1 MRRLT
6 FLTMGLAF
14 AWAAFAQSEPQR
26 TSVAPNCKDKQSVQ
40 LLSSADP
47 VEGEPGKVTCTVK
60 YWVCGQHFTQTQ
72 VSPNQPGAC
81 ERFTGAVR
89 RRVGGEACCDC
100 FPNCAPGVQATK
112 RKPAPVA
119 AEAPATAG
127 KSDSAGRVVQ
137 LENRVR
143 ELEARLQALEQRLGA
158 EEIDLSVSGSSI
170 KLRGDG
176 SGGIV
181 IMSEQDVSIRAN
193 RDVSIAAGRNA
204 SIRASGNV
212 QIKDSR
218 PVR

>member
-1 MRRLT
+1 MRRFT
-6 FLTMGLAF
+6 FLTMGLVF
-14 AWAAFAQSEPQR
+14 ASMAFAQSDAQR
-26 TSVAPNCKDKQSVQ
+26 TSVAPSCKDKQSVQ
-40 LLSSADP
+40 MLSSADP

-81 ERFTGAVR
+81 DRFSGSVR
-89 RRVGGEACCDC
+89 GRVGGEACCDC
-100 FPNCAPGVQATK
+100 FPNCAPGPQAAK
-112 RKPAPVA
+112 RKPAPVTT
-119 AEAPATAG
+119 EAPPVAS
-127 KSDSAGRVVQ
+127 KSDGGRVAQ

-143 ELEARLQALEQRLGA
+143 ELEARLQALEQRLSG
-158 EEIDLSVSGSSI
+158 EEIDLTVNGSSI

-176 SGGIV
+176 AGGIV
-181 IMSEQDVSIRAN
+181 IVSEQDVSIRAN